1 MGWRTSPE
9 QRQLHLR
16 GVKSMTYQFPRKPNN
31 QHIQDIYRGCLL
43 GGAVGDAL
51 GAPVE
56 FMSRDQ
62 IIRKFGPAG
71 IQEYVPAFGK
81 LGAITDDTQMTLF
94 TAEGVMRGWLRGNL
108 KGICHMQG
116 VIARAYQR
124 WYHTQGYHNPMHDDG
139 LDGWLIT
146 HRELFSCRAPGN
158 TCLSGLESMRI
169 SNDVATNDSKG
180 CGGVMRVAPIGMYYA
195 TLAGSTTQGQEQA
208 VSEAFELACQAA
220 AITHGHPTGQLASGT
235 LAAIVMKLL
244 VGKPL
249 PQAIDAALAHLKT
262 QPGHEETL
270 HAMQR
275 ACRLASEKPND
286 VDALAQLGGG
296 WVAEEALA
304 IAVYCALSAKDFRS
318 GVTLAVNHSGDS
330 DSTGSIAGQ
339 LLGAIHGAHAIPSS
353 WIGPLE
359 LSEVIEEIAD
369 DLATLDEWSL
379 EDESST
385 DEVDFYFE
393 RYPGW

>member
-1 MGWRTSPE
+1 M
-9 QRQLHLR
+9 R
-16 GVKSMTYQFPRKPNN
+16 GVESMTNPFPRKPKS

-62 IIRKFGPAG
+62 ITRKFGTNG

-81 LGAITDDTQMTLF
+81 LGAITDDTQMSLF
-94 TAEGVMRGWLRGNL
+94 TAEGLMRGWLRGNL
-108 KGICHMQG
+108 RGICHMPG
-116 VIARAYQR
+116 VIARSYQR
-124 WYHTQGYHNPMHDDG
+124 WYHTQGHHHPMHDDG
-139 LDGWLIT
+139 LDGWLIS

-158 TCLSGLESMRI
+158 TCLSGLESMRK
-169 SNDVATNDSKG
+169 SNDVAKNDSKG

-195 TLAGSTTQGQEQA
+195 TLAGSDSERHDHA
-208 VSEAFELACQAA
+208 MREAFELACQAA

-235 LAAIVMKLL
+235 FAAIVMKLL
-244 VGKPL
+244 VGVQL
-249 PQAIDAALAHLKT
+249 PQAIDAALEHLKEH
-262 QPGHEETL
+262 PGHEETL
-270 HAMQR
+270 HAMQQ
-275 ACRLASEKPND
+275 ACRLASETPND
-286 VDALAQLGGG
+286 ADVLARLGGG
-296 WVAEEALA
+296 WIAEEALA

-339 LLGAIHGAHAIPSS
+339 LLGAIHGTHAIPSS
-353 WIGPLE
+353 WISPLE
-359 LSEVIEEIAD
+359 LKEVIEEMAD
-369 DLATLDEWSL
+369 DLATLNEWIL
-379 EDESST
+379 ESGTST

>member
-1 MGWRTSPE
+1 
-9 QRQLHLR
+9 
-16 GVKSMTYQFPRKPNN
+16 MTDQFPRKPKN
-31 QHIQDIYRGCLL
+31 QHLQDIYRGCLL

-56 FMSRDQ
+56 FLSRDQ
-62 IIRKFGPAG
+62 TIRKFGPAG
-71 IQEYVPAFGK
+71 IQEFVPAFGK

-108 KGICHMQG
+108 KGICHMPG
-116 VIARAYQR
+116 VIARSYQR

-139 LDGWLIT
+139 VDGWLIS

-158 TCLSGLESMRI
+158 TCLSGLESMRA
-169 SNDVATNDSKG
+169 SNDVAKNDSKG

-195 TLAGSTTQGQEQA
+195 VLAGSEPEGHDQA
-208 VSEAFELACQAA
+208 MRKAFELACQAA

-235 LAAIVMKLL
+235 FAAIVMKLL
-244 VGKPL
+244 VGVQL
-249 PQAIDAALAHLKT
+249 PQAIDAALVHLKD
-262 QPGHEETL
+262 QPGNEETL
-270 HAMQR
+270 HAVQL
-275 ACRLASEKPND
+275 ACRLAKETPND
-286 VDALAQLGGG
+286 ADALAHLGGG
-296 WVAEEALA
+296 WIAEEALA

-339 LLGAIHGAHAIPSS
+339 LLGAIHGAHAIPPS
-353 WIGPLE
+353 WKEPLE
-359 LSEVIEEIAD
+359 LKEVIEEMAD
-369 DLATLDEWSL
+369 DLATLNEWDL
-379 EDESST
+379 ENETST

>member
-1 MGWRTSPE
+1 
-9 QRQLHLR
+9 
-16 GVKSMTYQFPRKPNN
+16 MTDQFPRKPKS
-31 QHIQDIYRGCLL
+31 QHVQDIYRGCLM

-56 FMSRDQ
+56 FLSRDQ

-94 TAEGVMRGWLRGNL
+94 TAEGVMRGWVRDNL

-139 LDGWLIT
+139 LDGWLIS
-146 HRELFSCRAPGN
+146 HRELFSRRAPGN
-158 TCLSGLESMRI
+158 TCLSGLQSMRK
-169 SNDVATNDSKG
+169 SNDVAKNDSKG
-180 CGGVMRVAPIGMYYA
+180 CGGVMRVAPIGMYCA
-195 TLAGSTTQGQEQA
+195 TLAGSESEGHDQA
-208 VSEAFELACQAA
+208 MREAFELACQAA
-220 AITHGHPTGQLASGT
+220 AITHGHLTGQLASGT
-235 LAAIVMKLL
+235 FAAIVMKLL
-244 VGKPL
+244 VGQHL
-249 PQAIDAALAHLKT
+249 PQAIDAALTHLKT

-270 HAMQR
+270 HAIQQ
-275 ACRLASEKPND
+275 ACRLALDRPND
-286 VDALAQLGGG
+286 ADALAQLGGG
-296 WVAEEALA
+296 WIAEEALA

-339 LLGAIHGAHAIPSS
+339 LLGAIHGAHAIPST

-359 LSEVIEEIAD
+359 LREVIEEIAD
-369 DLATLDEWSL
+369 DLATLDDWRL
-379 EDESST
+379 EDETST
-385 DEVDFYFE
+385 AEVDFYFE

>member
-1 MGWRTSPE
+1 
-9 QRQLHLR
+9 
-16 GVKSMTYQFPRKPNN
+16 MTDKFPRKPKN
-31 QHIQDIYRGCLL
+31 QHMEDIYRGCLL

-62 IIRKFGPAG
+62 ITRKFGPAG

-108 KGICHMQG
+108 KGICHMPG
-116 VIARAYQR
+116 VIARSYQR
-124 WYHTQGYHNPMHDDG
+124 WYHTQGHHHPIHDDG
-139 LDGWLIT
+139 LDGWLIS

-158 TCLSGLESMRI
+158 TCLSGLESMRA
-169 SNDVATNDSKG
+169 SNDVAKNDSKG

-195 TLAGSTTQGQEQA
+195 ILAGSESEGHDQA
-208 VSEAFELACQAA
+208 MRDAFELACEAA
-220 AITHGHPTGQLASGT
+220 AITHGHRTGQLASGT
-235 LAAIVMKLL
+235 FAAIAMKLL
-244 VGKPL
+244 VGVQL
-249 PQAIDAALAHLKT
+249 PQAIDAALEHLKE
-262 QPGHEETL
+262 QPGHMETL
-270 HAMQR
+270 HAIQL
-275 ACRLASEKPND
+275 ACRMASETPND
-286 VDALAQLGGG
+286 SEVLTQLGGG
-296 WVAEEALA
+296 WIAEEALA

-339 LLGAIHGAHAIPSS
+339 LLGAIYGAHAIPSS

-359 LSEVIEEIAD
+359 LRVVIEEMAD
-369 DLATLDEWSL
+369 DMATLNDWDL
-379 EDESST
+379 ENETST

>member
-1 MGWRTSPE
+1 M
-9 QRQLHLR
+9 
-16 GVKSMTYQFPRKPNN
+16 
-31 QHIQDIYRGCLL
+31 
-43 GGAVGDAL
+43 GDAL

-56 FMSRDQ
+56 FLSREK

-94 TAEGVMRGWLRGNL
+94 TAEGLMRGWLRGNL
-108 KGICHMQG
+108 KGICYMPG
-116 VIARAYQR
+116 VIARSYQR

-139 LDGWLIT
+139 IDGWLIG
-146 HRELFSCRAPGN
+146 HRDLFSRRAPGN
-158 TCLSGLESMRI
+158 TCLSGLKSMRATD
-169 SNDVATNDSKG
+169 DVAKNDSKG

-195 TLAGSTTQGQEQA
+195 RLAGSESEGHEQA
-208 VSEAFELACQAA
+208 MRDAFELACEAA

-235 LAAIVMKLL
+235 FAAIVMKLL
-244 VGKPL
+244 VGVQL
-249 PQAIDAALAHLKT
+249 SQAIDSALEHLKE

-270 HAMQR
+270 RAMQQ
-275 ACRLASEKPND
+275 ACGLALETPND
-286 VDALAQLGGG
+286 ADALAQLGGG
-296 WVAEEALA
+296 WIAEEALA

-339 LLGAIHGAHAIPSS
+339 LLGAIHGAHAIPPS
-353 WIGPLE
+353 WIEPLE
-359 LSEVIEEIAD
+359 LREVIEEMAN
-369 DLATLDEWSL
+369 DLATLNEWDL
-379 EDESST
+379 ENETST

>member
-1 MGWRTSPE
+1 M
-9 QRQLHLR
+9 
-16 GVKSMTYQFPRKPNN
+16 KKQFPRKPKS

-94 TAEGVMRGWLRGNL
+94 TAEGLMRGWLRGNL

-139 LDGWLIT
+139 VDGWLIV
-146 HRELFSCRAPGN
+146 HRELFSSRAPGIA
-158 TCLSGLESMRI
+158 CLSGLESMRE
-169 SNDVATNDSKG
+169 SNDVARNDSKG

-195 TLAGSTTQGQEQA
+195 SLNMSDSEGHDRAMR
-208 VSEAFELACQAA
+208 EAFELACQAA
-220 AITHGHPTGQLASGT
+220 AITHGHPTGQLVSGT
-235 LAAIVMKLL
+235 FAAIVMRLL
-244 VGKPL
+244 VGVKL
-249 PQAIDAALAHLKT
+249 PQAIDAALEHLKE
-262 QPGHEETL
+262 QPGHEETQ
-270 HAMQR
+270 HAIQQ
-275 ACRLASEKPND
+275 ACRLALETPND
-286 VDALAQLGGG
+286 ADALALLGGG
-296 WVAEEALA
+296 WIAEEALA

-339 LLGAIHGAHAIPSS
+339 LLGAIHGAHAIPTTWTVS
-353 WIGPLE
+353 LE
-359 LSEVIEEIAD
+359 LREVIQEMAD
-369 DLATLDEWSL
+369 DLATLNEWNL
-379 EDESST
+379 EDETST